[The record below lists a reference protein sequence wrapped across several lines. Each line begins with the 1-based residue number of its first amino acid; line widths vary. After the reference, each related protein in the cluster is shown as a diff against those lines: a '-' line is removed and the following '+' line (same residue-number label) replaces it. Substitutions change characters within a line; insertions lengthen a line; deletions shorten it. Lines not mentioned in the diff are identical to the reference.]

1 MVTVLEKMVNFLEK
15 DEKWA
20 RLYIEDSGKG
30 FPADLLPRVF
40 EPYVTSKTKGT
51 GLGLAIVKKIIEEHG
66 GTLELRDAPVMEG
79 CVHSG
84 AMAEIR
90 LPILRNTRGGRNENG
105 QQV

>member
-1 MVTVLEKMVNFLEK
+1 MSE
-15 DEKWA
+15 
-20 RLYIEDSGKG
+20 I
-30 FPADLLPRVF
+30 
-40 EPYVTSKTKGT
+40 
-51 GLGLAIVKKIIEEHG
+51 KKIIEEHG